1 LEEIRRLDEALEK
14 EIASKPFIKRY
25 EGIRKRH
32 PAIRAFQRPGDLIAF
47 LHDRRAPSY
56 SLNDE
61 IFRALI
67 WEFKSRH
74 PSGDIGTL
82 CLALLRPGLGRIF
95 RIYRRRL
102 QYVTGVDEADL
113 WLEIRKEALEVLHE
127 WDLAKHPMKIP
138 SGIIGRVSNRI
149 RTWYRGIEKEQRAA
163 VEFQREGITIEDEA
177 VSPADPQAD
186 WIIEAKEILENLAA
200 LRVISETD
208 KFILLGTALYSRPME
223 ALSKELK
230 GLSYSG
236 IRQRKSRVTRTL
248 KAYLTHQARL
258 LAERRGDSPGEVSLA
273 EGLRC
278 LREQKDGWLSQNH
291 RPRT

>member
-1 LEEIRRLDEALEK
+1 MEEIRRLDEALEK
-14 EIASKPFIKRY
+14 EIASEPFIKRY

-32 PAIRAFQRPGDLIAF
+32 PAIRPFPRPGDLIAY

-67 WEFKSRH
+67 GEFKSRR
-74 PSGDIGTL
+74 PSGDVGTL

-102 QYVTGVDEADL
+102 QYVTGVDDADL
-113 WLEIRKEALEVLHE
+113 WLEIRKEALEVLRE
-127 WDLAKHPMKIP
+127 WDITKHPMKIP
-138 SGIIGRVSNRI
+138 SGIVGRVSNRI
-149 RTWYRGIEKEQRAA
+149 RAWYRGIEKEERAA
-163 VEFQREGITIEDEA
+163 VEFQREGITIEDEDVSMPDA
-177 VSPADPQAD
+177 VSPSN
-186 WIIEAKEILENLAA
+186 WIIDAKEILEDLVA

-208 KFILLGTALYSRPME
+208 KFILLGTALYGRSME

-273 EGLRC
+273 EVLRY
-278 LREQKDGWLSQNH
+278 LREK
-291 RPRT
+291 PK

>member
-1 LEEIRRLDEALEK
+1 MEEIRRLDEALEK
-14 EIASKPFIKRY
+14 EIASEPFIKCY

-32 PAIRAFQRPGDLIAF
+32 PAIRPFQRPGDLIAF
-47 LHDRRAPSY
+47 LHDRQAPSY

-67 WEFKSRH
+67 WEFKSRR
-74 PSGDIGTL
+74 PSGDVGTL

-127 WDLAKHPMKIP
+127 WDLEKYQMKIP
-138 SGIIGRVSNRI
+138 SGIVGRVSNRI
-149 RTWYRGIEKEQRAA
+149 RAWYRGIEKEERAA

-177 VSPADPQAD
+177 VSLPDAASPSG
-186 WIIEAKEILENLAA
+186 WIMEAKEILEDLAA

-208 KFILLGTALYSRPME
+208 KFILLGTALYGRTMESLAGE

-248 KAYLTHQARL
+248 KAYLTHQAQL

-273 EGLRC
+273 EVLRY
-278 LREQKDGWLSQNH
+278 LREK
-291 RPRT
+291 PK